1 MDDEKN
7 KNEKIAG
14 PEDIAQFA
22 PPKKLTRPTAINPD
36 DVDWLFLK
44 KPGGCIDLYEKGDT
58 CFKIT
63 VPGEKIQA
71 GIWRALPEEGFWMD
85 LHPESDE
92 FWYIIKGECTFW
104 LPDTKEMKVAKQ
116 GEFFYVPAGV
126 RHQSINRTTEELI
139 LIFASAPVVSAT
151 HH

>member
-1 MDDEKN
+1 ME
-7 KNEKIAG
+7 NEKRSTEA
-14 PEDIAQFA
+14 DVAQFSA
-22 PPKKLTRPTAINPD
+22 PKTLTEATAVNPD

-44 KPGGCIDLYEKGDT
+44 KPGGVVDVVEPGDS
-58 CFKIT
+58 CFKI
-63 VPGEKIQA
+63 VIPGEKVQA
-71 GIWRALPEEGFWMD
+71 GIWQALPGEVFWMD

-104 LPDTKEMKVAKQ
+104 LPDTKEMKTAKQ

-126 RHQSINRTTEELI
+126 RHQSINRSTEELV
-139 LIFASAPVVSAT
+139 LIYASAPVVSAT